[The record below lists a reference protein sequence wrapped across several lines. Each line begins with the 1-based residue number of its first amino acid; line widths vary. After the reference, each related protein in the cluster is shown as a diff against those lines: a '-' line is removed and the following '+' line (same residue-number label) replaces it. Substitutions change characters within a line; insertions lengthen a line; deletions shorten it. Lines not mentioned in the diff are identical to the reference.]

1 MTSTSNDL
9 DAAAMR
15 HLAFRAGLTG
25 AMFVGYSS
33 FVLGNRVSNAVLLN
47 AATAAGSAVAAETA
61 VKYVAPHIVNYKAQG
76 LNGGLPMLAEG
87 VLTGVIY
94 SQAFPRVFPALAG
107 TTSMQE
113 LATVGAGIDIA
124 AQVVGPRVGAMLS
137 GEQSY

>member
-1 MTSTSNDL
+1 
-9 DAAAMR
+9 
-15 HLAFRAGLTG
+15 
-25 AMFVGYSS
+25 
-33 FVLGNRVSNAVLLN
+33 
-47 AATAAGSAVAAETA
+47 
-61 VKYVAPHIVNYKAQG
+61 
-76 LNGGLPMLAEG
+76 MLAEG
-87 VLTGVIY
+87 ALTGIIY